1 MANPSPLALKPPE
14 LSMSDHLAERHFEQ
28 ISRLVEQHTGIKL
41 PPSKRLMVEGRL
53 MRRVRALGL
62 DGLAQYG
69 EAMFNKGLLESEFQN
84 LVDSVTTNKTDFFR
98 EPQQFDLLQERL
110 IDELRH
116 IPERHGKPLKFWS
129 AAASIGAEAYTL
141 AMVAADALGT
151 RGFEVLGTDISE
163 SVLEFARMAVYPSA
177 MIDPIPQEAR
187 QSYLLLPRDPQ
198 RQEFRIVPEL
208 RRLVRF
214 ESQNLMDETY
224 ARPRDFDV
232 IFCRNVLIYFTE
244 DAFDRT
250 VRALAGRLKP
260 GGTLVLSA
268 TEPILRPVAELATI
282 RARDAFFYQRVDP
295 AVPPKRVAPAAPP
308 LSRPVP
314 PAMVLRSAPIPAPA
328 PSLASGPVVPRT
340 DPRDEADEQFQLVL
354 GWAAAGE
361 PDTATEQGLR
371 RALYL
376 DPHLAQAR
384 FLLAML
390 LEQRGGRADAATEY
404 RRALAALQE
413 GKARAT
419 QFFLNNERLKGACE
433 AALARLGFL
442 RR

>member
-1 MANPSPLALKPPE
+1 
-14 LSMSDHLAERHFEQ
+14 MSAIAVH
-28 ISRLVEQHTGIKL
+28 
-41 PPSKRLMVEGRL
+41 
-53 MRRVRALGL
+53 
-62 DGLAQYG
+62 
-69 EAMFNKGLLESEFQN
+69 
-84 LVDSVTTNKTDFFR
+84 KTDLFR
-98 EPQQFDLLQERL
+98 DEPQLAAFVDHVLGPLVRRQQPLRL
-110 IDELRH
+110 
-116 IPERHGKPLKFWS
+116 WS
-129 AAASIGAEAYTL
+129 AGCATGEEVATLLVLLSEAGAHSGST
-141 AMVAADALGT
+141 
-151 RGFEVLGTDISE
+151 VLGTDISE
-163 SVLEFARMAVYPSA
+163 SALQQARSWTFSEEVFKRVPPVLRTRYFQPKGRSGEQV
-177 MIDPIPQEAR
+177 
-187 QSYLLLPRDPQ
+187 LLP
-198 RQEFRIVPEL
+198 EL
-208 RRLVRF
+208 AGRAQF
-214 ESQNLMDETY
+214 ERHNLMDLPYPDSAEGG
-224 ARPRDFDV
+224 FDV